1 MMQWQRLPRCYQGF
15 DLNSRKIDTRVEQ
28 KVFNK
33 KSSNKLDDTDI
44 YAKREKAID
53 DLMKEKFPEPEFTC
67 PDI

>member
-1 MMQWQRLPRCYQGF
+1 M
-15 DLNSRKIDTRVEQ
+15 
-28 KVFNK
+28 FNK